1 MTMSLGMFLPTMAQN
16 VPSYVSTN
24 GLVAWWPFNGNAND
38 ESGNGNNGT
47 VNGATLTADRN
58 GSTNAAY
65 NFTNSLNVINIP
77 HSSSLNLSGAMSFSF
92 WLNSTD
98 VNAHQV
104 IMNKATG
111 GTSNSYILQLSPG
124 NDTKNK
130 IWLNCGGLTQI
141 SQLSNPVITSNN
153 QWYHVTVVYDLQ
165 KVSFYINGQLTNTY
179 SPLTSSTPTNTNPL
193 TIGRDDDAS
202 NSTSFKGKLDD
213 IAIYNRALTQ
223 EEVTAL
229 YTGNI
234 TSNVPAYVP
243 TNGLIAWYPFNGNAN
258 DESGNGNH
266 GTIYSANLVSDRFSS
281 NGAYEFT
288 NSQSKINL
296 GNNINPTLTFT
307 ISAWIYTY
315 GSANGW
321 NQTIISKRGQ
331 PECADFHGFDVN
343 IMNQANGRIICSGLG
358 SKTTWGGGCTNSS
371 YNSDKIWS
379 NLITTY
385 DGTNVKIFLN
395 GECISTVQSSYYCA
409 SPCFTVIGNRNNDQ
423 ANTFFFNGKLDDIA
437 IYNRALSQQ
446 EITALYNGSSQS
458 ALSSTKVF
466 VDAPATVKQ
475 NDTLE
480 LAISTEALNTSD
492 NVIAFQTDFNYD
504 TTRYT
509 YVGNNVVGT
518 LNSNGTVD
526 VNTAKKGLIKLG
538 YMSQT
543 ALSGAGSLVKLKFKA
558 NNKTGQGIF
567 SLANFMYNNTDIT
580 SLKSDTVNTLD
591 VTPPTAKV
599 SYSVNPARKGD
610 SLLITLNFSEKM
622 AVSPVPQLNL
632 TGQNTL
638 GNTNLNKVNDST
650 YTYWWV
656 VEKGNGAVNVN
667 LATGT
672 DLAGNVIV
680 ASPTQNPSFTLL
692 PTVFG
697 DIDTNKFVRAYDA
710 ALALQYSVGLNP
722 LPTMDPLPWSNWRL
736 AVANV
741 DTVGSVT
748 ANDASLILQHSIG
761 KISSFPAD
769 AKKRGGEAPTADVTV
784 KREGNQLVFSTTGTL
799 YAFNGYF
806 KENFNAFGQPEIKD
820 KNAMVATNI
829 NATTYN
835 VGLASSTPFTVNEPF
850 LIIPIVATTDIAGTI
865 DIVANT
871 QEKSLTY
878 NSTAVASINEAT
890 STTMNVYPNPTKDIV
905 TVTNAQGKTLQVVD
919 IQGRLVNAQEITKNY
934 HEISLKSIGGKGT
947 YILHIIDG
955 NGNSIKE
962 NKIILE

>member
-1 MTMSLGMFLPTMAQN
+1 MKRVIFLMTMSLGIILPSLAQN
-16 VPSYVSTN
+16 VPAYFPTN
-24 GLVAWWPFNGNAND
+24 GLVGWW
-38 ESGNGNNGT
+38 
-47 VNGATLTADRN
+47 
-58 GSTNAAY
+58 
-65 NFTNSLNVINIP
+65 
-77 HSSSLNLSGAMSFSF
+77 
-92 WLNSTD
+92 
-98 VNAHQV
+98 
-104 IMNKATG
+104 
-111 GTSNSYILQLSPG
+111 
-124 NDTKNK
+124 
-130 IWLNCGGLTQI
+130 
-141 SQLSNPVITSNN
+141 
-153 QWYHVTVVYDLQ
+153 
-165 KVSFYINGQLTNTY
+165 
-179 SPLTSSTPTNTNPL
+179 
-193 TIGRDDDAS
+193 
-202 NSTSFKGKLDD
+202 
-213 IAIYNRALTQ
+213 
-223 EEVTAL
+223 
-229 YTGNI
+229 
-234 TSNVPAYVP
+234 
-243 TNGLIAWYPFNGNAN
+243 PFNGNAN

-266 GTIYSANLVSDRFSS
+266 GTV
-281 NGAYEFT
+281 NGATLTPDRNGKVNSAYSFDGVNNNIIIPNSNSLNVNELTLSVWYQAKGNEMTILTKNDPTNCTKYSYGLHHQFSWNT
-288 NSQSKINL
+288 FGPGLYTSSGNGNCEGTARQEHWGVSGVIPSNQWVFVVYTIDSYGTSKTFLNGNLIEIYTGKNIVSCNSQSS
-296 GNNINPTLTFT
+296 TLRFGGPH
-307 ISAWIYTY
+307 WYTY
-315 GSANGW
+315 NMFSG
-321 NQTIISKRGQ
+321 II
-331 PECADFHGFDVN
+331 
-343 IMNQANGRIICSGLG
+343 
-358 SKTTWGGGCTNSS
+358 
-371 YNSDKIWS
+371 
-379 NLITTY
+379 
-385 DGTNVKIFLN
+385 
-395 GECISTVQSSYYCA
+395 
-409 SPCFTVIGNRNNDQ
+409 
-423 ANTFFFNGKLDDIA
+423 DDIA
-437 IYNRALSQQ
+437 IYNRALTQQ
-446 EITALYNGSSQS
+446 EITSLYTGTTQGGL
-458 ALSSTKVF
+458 ASTKVF
-466 VDAPATVKQ
+466 VDAPATVNQ
-475 NDTLE
+475 NETLE
-480 LAISTEALNTSD
+480 LAISTETLNTSD

-509 YVGNNVVGT
+509 YEGNNVVGT

-558 NNKTGQGIF
+558 NDKTGQGIF

-638 GNTNLNKVNDST
+638 ANTNLTKVNDST

-680 ASPTQNPSFTLL
+680 ATPTQNPSFTVL

-741 DTVGSVT
+741 DTVGLVT

-769 AKKRGGEAPTADVTV
+769 AKKRGGEAPTADVIV
-784 KREGNQLVFSTTGTL
+784 KREGNQLVFRTAGTL

-806 KENFNAFGQPEIKD
+806 KDNFNAFGQPEVKE
-820 KNAMVATNI
+820 KSAMVASNI

-835 VGLASSTPFTVNEPF
+835 VGLASSTPFNVNEPF

-871 QEKSLTY
+871 QEKALTY
-878 NSTAVASINEAT
+878 SSAAVASINEAT
-890 STTMNVYPNPTKDIV
+890 TTTMNVYPNPTKDVV
-905 TVTNAQGKTLQVVD
+905 TVTNAQGKTLRIVD
-919 IQGRLVNAQEITKNY
+919 FEGRIVNTQAITNNT
-934 HEISLKSIGGKGT
+934 HEVSLKSIGSKGE
-947 YILHIIDG
+947 YIFQLLG
-955 NGNSIKE
+955 E
-962 NKIILE
+962 NNETITTQKVVMQ